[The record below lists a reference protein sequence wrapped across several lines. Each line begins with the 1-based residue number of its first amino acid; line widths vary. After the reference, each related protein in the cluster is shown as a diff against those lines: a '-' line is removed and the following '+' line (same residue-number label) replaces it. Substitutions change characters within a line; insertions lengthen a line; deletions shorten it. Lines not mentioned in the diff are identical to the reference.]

1 MKVKVF
7 DKMTIEY
14 AKKLLA
20 YLKNGNMSFT
30 WTEQGRFITREDC
43 RKVLGIELNKKRLWI
58 GIT

>member
-43 RKVLGIELNKKRLWI
+43 RKVLGIELNKKDYE
-58 GIT
+58 